1 MLDALLL
8 AISTALAACTLVPLL
23 RHERWW
29 IRMLDFP
36 RLQVATASA
45 LVLLALAWRAAE
57 GWMYWTALLLAVA
70 TLAVQFGYVV
80 PYTRLW
86 RKETK
91 DAEGGHPTLTLLM
104 ANVLMTNREVQPLVD
119 FIREQRPD
127 LIVLDEPDAW
137 WEESLRQI
145 EREYPHTMKEPLP
158 NTYGMLLYSRLPF
171 VEQERRH
178 LVESGVP
185 SFHVLVQVGGRT
197 VRLHFVHPKPPF
209 PGEAR
214 STVGRDAELVMV
226 GRLAA
231 REREPTIVAGDMND
245 VAWSHTTRLFQRVS
259 RTLDPRRGRGM
270 FNTFHARWF
279 FMRWPLDHLFHSEH
293 FRLVRLRRGAAFG
306 SDHFP
311 MVVQL
316 ELDPAAR
323 HEQEPPAR
331 SVDDKREADAK
342 KRRGTRQ
349 ASPAA

>member
-127 LIVLDEPDAW
+127 LIVLDEPDA
-137 WEESLRQI
+137 L
-145 EREYPHTMKEPLP
+145 
-158 NTYGMLLYSRLPF
+158 
-171 VEQERRH
+171 
-178 LVESGVP
+178 
-185 SFHVLVQVGGRT
+185 
-197 VRLHFVHPKPPF
+197 
-209 PGEAR
+209 
-214 STVGRDAELVMV
+214 
-226 GRLAA
+226 
-231 REREPTIVAGDMND
+231 
-245 VAWSHTTRLFQRVS
+245 
-259 RTLDPRRGRGM
+259 
-270 FNTFHARWF
+270 
-279 FMRWPLDHLFHSEH
+279 
-293 FRLVRLRRGAAFG
+293 
-306 SDHFP
+306 
-311 MVVQL
+311 
-316 ELDPAAR
+316 
-323 HEQEPPAR
+323 
-331 SVDDKREADAK
+331 
-342 KRRGTRQ
+342 
-349 ASPAA
+349 